1 MDIETDPR
9 GKQVPQNLDISLKTG
24 DTFEQIKIEIIRSL
38 TGPATKARTQIPSGY
53 PDRSAAQGVAGY
65 NDPEYRPVFYA
76 EPKIYGDPQKLPRW
90 AEPIPTDPGEREI
103 YLAGLPR
110 YPGGPTGIV
119 GPGVLGK
126 PVNWAAD
133 PIVLTV
139 DRSSGD
145 IFQLQI
151 LRDNLEWGIP
161 GGMVENQD
169 SHLSTAL
176 RELEEETGVK
186 LSAIKPVELYQG
198 PVDDYRNTDTHY
210 IASSV
215 FMFVVP
221 WSEAQEFRFQAEDTD
236 EIRDIRLRKLEP
248 ESLDNL
254 FAAHTQLV
262 KLALAEL
269 GSRIEAYV
277 AESEMQCI
285 VVEKILP
292 LLLGSS
298 GQERSTIQ

>member
-1 MDIETDPR
+1 MEIQNDLEPH
-9 GKQVPQNLDISLKTG
+9 VPQSLNMSARIE
-24 DTFEQIKIEIIRSL
+24 DSFEQVKIDILRAL
-38 TGPATKARTQIPSGY
+38 NGPATKARSQTPPGY
-53 PDRSAAQGVAGY
+53 PDRSAAVDVGGY

-76 EPKIYGDPQKLPRW
+76 DPKIYGDPQRLPKW
-90 AEPIPTDPGEREI
+90 AEPMPSDPNERSD
-103 YLAGLPR
+103 YLANLPR
-110 YPGGPTGIV
+110 YQGGPTGIV

-133 PIVLTV
+133 PIVFSIDPST
-139 DRSSGD
+139 GD

-161 GGMVENQD
+161 GGMVEGQD

-176 RELEEETGVK
+176 RELEEETGVT
-186 LSAIKPVELYQG
+186 LSTIEPVELYQG

-215 FMFVVP
+215 FMFMVP
-221 WSEAQEFRFQAEDTD
+221 WTEAQEFHFEAKDKN

-269 GSRIEAYV
+269 GSHIQLYV
-277 AESEMQCI
+277 AEPETQGR
-285 VVEKILP
+285 VVRNILS
-292 LLLGSS
+292 LLVDSSAHEGSAA
-298 GQERSTIQ
+298 R